1 LVIPAYFLL
10 LMADGRRLKARLRV
24 RRSSYAGDAQEGE
37 IPLIT
42 SDYPLWMS
50 HPFIGDE
57 AARRCDDS
65 VLMPAGYESS
75 GPDRI

>member
-1 LVIPAYFLL
+1 VVPAYFLL

-24 RRSSYAGDAQEGE
+24 PRPSYAGDAQEGE

-50 HPFIGDE
+50 HPFSADE
-57 AARRCDDS
+57 AARRRDDS
-65 VLMPAGYESS
+65 SLMPAGYESS
-75 GPDRI
+75 GRERI